1 MARGTAKSSLRTTQL
16 QTLAQVNGYEHGR
29 AGAPEA
35 LLTKQGTSKQ
45 LRSACRFCAVG
56 CAIFDVL
63 PTLRGISPPLDPP
76 FMRWT
81 S

>member
-1 MARGTAKSSLRTTQL
+1 MARSTAKSSPHTTQL
-16 QTLAQVNGYEHGR
+16 QTLAQVNGYGR

-35 LLTKQGTSKQ
+35 LLTEAQAAAKR
-45 LRSACRFCAVG
+45 LACLFCAVG

-63 PTLRGISPPLDPP
+63 PTLGGISSPLDPP